1 MIEFCFASKPV
12 LGILLESV
20 VEWEFPESPADK
32 FRVGFRAADR
42 AKIEQFQ
49 QKSMREQFLQL
60 TELYLGFKAQP
71 EAFESSIQTESLAEK
86 NARLKRESLDQKMKS
101 ILSHQ
106 IVQEARSLFGAELT
120 EIRVEETSLE
130 KES

>member
-1 MIEFCFASKPV
+1 
-12 LGILLESV
+12 
-20 VEWEFPESPADK
+20 
-32 FRVGFRAADR
+32 
-42 AKIEQFQ
+42 
-49 QKSMREQFLQL
+49 MREQFLQL